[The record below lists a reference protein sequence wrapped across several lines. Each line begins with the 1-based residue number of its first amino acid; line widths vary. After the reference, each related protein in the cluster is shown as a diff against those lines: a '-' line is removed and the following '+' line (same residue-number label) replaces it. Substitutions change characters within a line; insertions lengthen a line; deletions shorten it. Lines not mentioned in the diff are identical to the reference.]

1 MDDASAAAKPPN
13 TGGTGPATPSG
24 PLASAEWPARLA
36 DLVEAVVTA
45 LHDKVVRPLLL
56 VARAV
61 VFGLVVA
68 AMALVIAVL
77 GSIAIVRLLDTY
89 AFGRRVW
96 ASDLVVGGFVTL
108 VGLLAW
114 SRRRAGRAEER

>member
-1 MDDASAAAKPPN
+1 MDDASAAP
-13 TGGTGPATPSG
+13 GPQVAGSTAAASPSG

-56 VARAV
+56 AARAV

-68 AMALVIAVL
+68 AMALAIAVL
-77 GSIAIVRLLDTY
+77 SSIAVVRLLDTY

-108 VGLLAW
+108 LGLVVW
-114 SRRRAGRAEER
+114 SRRRAGHAEER